1 METADSDRR
10 VLMIDQELIQNLR
23 EFGVSSRD
31 SAQARVETLA
41 NKIGLR
47 MDEPAQYVIVGGCF
61 QPGAM
66 PAVFENLKLVLEML
80 KVDYTLL
87 SKEYCC
93 GWMPVGQPAV
103 MMKNEE
109 DIQQFRRLSRE
120 LIAEN
125 FRQAES
131 LGAKSIALFC
141 AACEPNYSN
150 CRNESTLEFISYTD
164 LLERHFEQGKLEM
177 EIDYYPGCYRFRRK
191 ITDQA
196 LDISSAQR
204 LFKRIAGLKVNQVDS
219 KLCCYIPP
227 HLDQISGSLS
237 TDTLVTV
244 CTGCYHNL
252 KAALQ
257 NKERQKVWMLPELIA
272 KAL

>member
-1 METADSDRR
+1 
-10 VLMIDQELIQNLR
+10 MIDQKQVENIR
-23 EFGVSSRD
+23 EFGVSSED
-31 SAQARVETLA
+31 SARARLDILA
-41 NKIGLR
+41 DQIGFR
-47 MDEPAQYVIVGGCF
+47 MDKAAEYVIVGGCF

-66 PAVFENLKLVLEML
+66 PSVFEDLKLLLEML
-80 KVDYTLL
+80 KIDYTFL

-109 DIQQFRRLSRE
+109 DIQEFRIISRE
-120 LIAEN
+120 LIVEN
-125 FRQAES
+125 FKQAEA
-131 LGAKSIALFC
+131 LGARSIALFC

-150 CRNESTLEFISYTD
+150 CKNETGLEFISYAD
-164 LLERHFEQGKLEM
+164 LLERHFEKGKLEM

-191 ITDQA
+191 ITHQTLDTGSA
-196 LDISSAQR
+196 LHLMD
-204 LFKRIAGLKVNQVDS
+204 RIAGLKVNQVDS

-227 HLDQISGSLS
+227 HLGQISGSLR

-252 KAALQ
+252 KAMLAD
-257 NKERQKVWMLPELIA
+257 KEQQKVWILPELVL
-272 KAL
+272 KAIQEKV